1 MDPLEAAGLG
11 VDIFKL
17 GYNLLTNKRDFDYQ
31 KALQQQMFEREDTAI
46 QRRMADLKNAGINPN
61 LAAGSAAS
69 AGSVVSRSNTNDLG
83 SALDTVQAL
92 NSIKQ
97 QKQAVKNLQVENE
110 ILQNNRNIIA
120 MDATMS
126 KAALFEQL
134 GLPYAIKALPGK
146 YGDVKLDFRFKEGE
160 GFNWNSNQNMP
171 FSQLFNFNLQNQKN
185 AANLLQKDVDWYTA
199 DKVSGMA
206 LGLFG
211 LGNSASGWRKAFSK
225 GGY

>member
-1 MDPLEAAGLG
+1 MDPLDAAGLG

-17 GYNLLTNKRDFDYQ
+17 GYNLYTNKRDFDYQ
-31 KALQQQMFEREDTAI
+31 KALQQQIFEREDTAV
-46 QRRMADLKNAGINPN
+46 QRRMADLKAAGINPN

-69 AGSVVSRSNTNDLG
+69 PGSVVSRSNTNDLG

-97 QKQAVKNLQVENE
+97 QKQAVENQKIENE
-110 ILQNNRNIIA
+110 ILQNNRNIVA
-120 MDATMS
+120 MDQTMA

-146 YGDVKLDFRFKEGE
+146 DGGVTLDFRFKEGE
-160 GFNWNSNQNMP
+160 GFNWNSNQDMP
-171 FSQLFNFNLQNQKN
+171 FSKLFNFNFQNQKN
-185 AANLLQKDVDWYTA
+185 AADLLQKDVDWYTA

-206 LGLFG
+206 LGFLG
-211 LGNSASGWRKAFSK
+211 LGNSASGWRKMIT
-225 GGY
+225 GGK